1 MTSHSVPLCT
11 YLRHHFIAQST
22 VMKAFGAGETFQCE
36 LRMQKSS
43 ANFTILGADGS
54 IKSGA
59 ALDVKIGVVTLMVGF
74 GPVEAGKPPFEVILK
89 GQVGRY
95 AHGPVRCCKRALP

>member
-1 MTSHSVPLCT
+1 M
-11 YLRHHFIAQST
+11 R
-22 VMKAFGAGETFQCE
+22 AFGAGETFQCE

-59 ALDVKIGVVTLMVGF
+59 ALDVKILSL
-74 GPVEAGKPPFEVILK
+74 I
-89 GQVGRY
+89 
-95 AHGPVRCCKRALP
+95 HI